1 MKTGCLKRN
10 LTAKTELIGYLKN
23 ALNNDNISIET
34 TVSEQTVEVKKPYS
48 DKEKFETMSEKNP
61 LLKTLKDQL
70 DLGLDS

>member
-1 MKTGCLKRN
+1 MLETEFNRN
-10 LTAKTELIGYLKN
+10 KTELIGYLKN

-48 DKEKFETMSEKNP
+48 DKEKFETMVEKNP